1 MLSFKLTF
9 SLSSFTF
16 IKRLFS
22 SSSLSAIRVVSSA
35 YLRLLIFLATILI
48 PACAS
53 SSPAFRMMY
62 SAYDLPGGS
71 DGKVSANNAGDPG
84 SICVRKVLWRR
95 KCQPTSILFPGKSHG
110 QRSVVGYSPWD
121 HKESETT
128 EQLHFNSL
136 HLCFMR
142 KTGCCRVYLLSH
154 LKIVFFYL
162 CFSCSLP
169 FFFVGSI
176 YKYVFPKPA
185 IWKNLIWGRAQS
197 QVLSW
202 QEFSV

>member
-1 MLSFKLTF
+1 
-9 SLSSFTF
+9 
-16 IKRLFS
+16 
-22 SSSLSAIRVVSSA
+22 
-35 YLRLLIFLATILI
+35 
-48 PACAS
+48 
-53 SSPAFRMMY
+53 
-62 SAYDLPGGS
+62 
-71 DGKVSANNAGDPG
+71 
-84 SICVRKVLWRR
+84 
-95 KCQPTSILFPGKSHG
+95 
-110 QRSVVGYSPWD
+110 
-121 HKESETT
+121 
-128 EQLHFNSL
+128 
-136 HLCFMR
+136 MR

-202 QEFSV
+202 QEFSVWAKFECEHLTFLPGGGLSAWGPHSACCLCNREPNQAPGCSHAGRKRPQPRELPHRRLRRAFCSVLHLSTCPPAHPPPPPRFQQPFKSYLSRLLLFLWKFIFP